1 MLSSIYLEHQWKME
15 NLIRVSLAFCLP
27 GARRRAKE
35 DGVRAFFLHPGTTI
49 TPLSKHISRLWS
61 LKRGTVGT
69 IHMETD
75 EDCMILSTAIKNRGE
90 I

>member
-1 MLSSIYLEHQWKME
+1 M
-15 NLIRVSLAFCLP
+15 
-27 GARRRAKE
+27 
-35 DGVRAFFLHPGTTI
+35 RAFFLHPGTTI